1 MRNHHARRLLPAPI
15 AIIRFYLRGRLK
27 TIFRRPRCEW
37 MEMMKKLM
45 FILLIQISATSAF
58 ACTPGAG
65 NGPAGDPN
73 CMGGVLSTDPYY
85 NGSQRNSSSRP
96 SKIIRHTVVN
106 VPSKYGAL
114 AHSKTGAIAGAINMN
129 SPKEAEKEA
138 IRRCEEGENIKCRV
152 ILSVRNGCFAA
163 AIGRVAGTQDDGVI
177 YKAISETPKMAERM
191 VMEQCHSSK
200 STGCKLIIP
209 GSCSI
214 P

>member
-1 MRNHHARRLLPAPI
+1 
-15 AIIRFYLRGRLK
+15 
-27 TIFRRPRCEW
+27 
-37 MEMMKKLM
+37 MMKKLM
-45 FILLIQISATSAF
+45 FILLIQISATGAL

>member
-1 MRNHHARRLLPAPI
+1 
-15 AIIRFYLRGRLK
+15 
-27 TIFRRPRCEW
+27 
-37 MEMMKKLM
+37 MMKKLM
-45 FILLIQISATSAF
+45 LILLIQISATSAF

-114 AHSKTGAIAGAINMN
+114 ANNNAEVFRGVSNMN
-129 SPKEAEKEA
+129 SEKEA
-138 IRRCEEGENIKCRV
+138 KQEAIKRCEEVGKGKCRV
-152 ILSVRNGCFAA
+152 IIFVRNGCFAA
-163 AIGRVAGTQDDGVI
+163 AMGKVVGTQNDG
-177 YKAISETPKMAERM
+177 KFFAATSETPQMTERM
-191 VMEQCHSSK
+191 ALKKCQSSK
-200 STGCKLIIP
+200 EVGECKLVIP
-209 GSCSI
+209 GECSI